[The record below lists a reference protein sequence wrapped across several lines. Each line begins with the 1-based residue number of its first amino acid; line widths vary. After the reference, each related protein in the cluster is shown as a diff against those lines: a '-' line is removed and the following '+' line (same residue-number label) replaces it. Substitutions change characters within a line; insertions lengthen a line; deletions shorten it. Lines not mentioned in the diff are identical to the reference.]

1 MISLM
6 EVRFNPVNRRVYDE
20 QQVQEMA
27 DIAVNILAY
36 SDYSPGGLL
45 AFWKRAEADTKMQ
58 RRVKRLSRRIPPAE
72 RVAYLEAAMQGMSLQ
87 QVQAAEPATTDNL
100 L

>member
-1 MISLM
+1 M

-20 QQVQEMA
+20 QQIQEMA

-45 AFWKRAEADTKMQ
+45 ETCRGRHQNAAARETPQPPDPAGRACCLPRSGHA
-58 RRVKRLSRRIPPAE
+58 R
-72 RVAYLEAAMQGMSLQ
+72 YAATAG
-87 QVQAAEPATTDNL
+87 TGRGTRNN
-100 L
+100 